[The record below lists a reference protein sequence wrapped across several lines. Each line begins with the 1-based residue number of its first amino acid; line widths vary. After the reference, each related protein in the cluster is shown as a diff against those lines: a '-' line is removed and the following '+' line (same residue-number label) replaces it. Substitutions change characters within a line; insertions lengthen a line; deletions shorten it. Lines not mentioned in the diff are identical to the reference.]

1 MQLKTHSGNV
11 WIGEFAYI
19 SVALETDSGDIE
31 IDTVKK
37 ADLRTQSGDIRGKSM
52 ESVIAQTDSGDID
65 ITHVTKDVDL
75 STSSG
80 DIDMKKFE
88 IFKNSHIQS
97 NSGDVF
103 ISDITD
109 CYLYVKT
116 KNGDIQIKENNR
128 FSELELQIETN
139 SGDIT
144 VR

>member
-1 MQLKTHSGNV
+1 
-11 WIGEFAYI
+11 
-19 SVALETDSGDIE
+19 
-31 IDTVKK
+31 
-37 ADLRTQSGDIRGKSM
+37 
-52 ESVIAQTDSGDID
+52 
-65 ITHVTKDVDL
+65 
-75 STSSG
+75 
-80 DIDMKKFE
+80 MKKFE